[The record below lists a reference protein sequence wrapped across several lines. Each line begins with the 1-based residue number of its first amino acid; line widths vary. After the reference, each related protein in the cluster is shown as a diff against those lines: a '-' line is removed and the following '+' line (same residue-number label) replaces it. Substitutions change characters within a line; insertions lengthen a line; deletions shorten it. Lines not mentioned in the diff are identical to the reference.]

1 MIKSIKRVYNLTR
14 HKARDLV
21 IRQKRSSKWSR
32 VQKEFLSKNPIC
44 AICGSSKKLN
54 VHHKLPFHLYPELE
68 LEESNL
74 VTLCMDTSECHLNLH
89 GDNFKKYCPNID
101 NYIKMLKN
109 KEKTIEEIFKMAEK
123 EAIFDK
129 QD

>member
-1 MIKSIKRVYNLTR
+1 MIKTIKRVYNLTR

-21 IRQKRSSKWSR
+21 INRKRSSKWSHI
-32 VQKEFLSKNPIC
+32 QKEFLKKNPIC
-44 AICGSSKKLN
+44 AICGSNKKLN

-68 LEESNL
+68 LVETNL
-74 VTLCMDTSECHLNLH
+74 ITLCMDTSECHLNMH

-101 NYIKMLKN
+101 NYIKMLNN

-123 EAIFDK
+123 EAISK
-129 QD
+129 